1 LCLKSATLK
10 VVEAIDQLLGEK
22 PLRLVQQ
29 GSDVDEQNRS
39 RYDEEMDNA
48 PGLIGAP
55 HRRKINELESLRGL
69 AALLV
74 VFFHVPKWNTS
85 LNVGIINNGYLMVEL
100 FFVLSGF
107 VIFNAYG
114 NNIKSTRDL
123 LRFQFLRFGRLY
135 PVHILFVLIFL
146 LIEIAK
152 YIAQSKIGIVS
163 PNTQPF
169 RQNSFTA
176 LIQHIFLV
184 QAIGP
189 TGNHNTF
196 NVPSWSISVE
206 FVTYFIFG
214 CVVLLGR
221 NGYRNSIFL
230 VVAIV
235 SIVLLASAATFG
247 FEDILNGFGGFFI
260 GCLTAVAVK
269 NMTLKV
275 SRLLSLILF
284 LAIIAFL
291 QFKTSKTYDVAIYFL
306 TAGLIGAL
314 VIQKNGLL
322 NSVLRLNIL
331 TWLGTISYSLYMSHA
346 AVEWVANQIF
356 RVVLKAPEVIAASG
370 RSIPQL
376 SGFSALLGVS
386 FIVIFSFGVS
396 SFVYK
401 FVEKPWR
408 ERSREFAFSRLTSS
422 IAASEPDASQTK

>member
-1 LCLKSATLK
+1 
-10 VVEAIDQLLGEK
+10 
-22 PLRLVQQ
+22 
-29 GSDVDEQNRS
+29 
-39 RYDEEMDNA
+39 MDNP

-55 HRRKINELESLRGL
+55 HRLKINELESLRGL

-74 VFFHVPKWNTS
+74 VFFHVPKWNS
-85 LNVGIINNGYLMVEL
+85 ALDVGIINNGYLMVEL

-107 VIFNAYG
+107 VIFNSYG

-123 LRFQFLRFGRLY
+123 VRFQFLRFGRLY

-221 NGYRNSIFL
+221 NRFRYSTFL
-230 VVAIV
+230 VIAIASV
-235 SIVLLASAATFG
+235 VLLASAATFG
-247 FEDILNGFGGFFI
+247 FEDILNGLGGFFI
-260 GCLTAVAVK
+260 GCLTAVSVK

-275 SRLLSLILF
+275 SRVVSLALF

-306 TAGLIGAL
+306 SAGLIGAL
-314 VIQKNGLL
+314 VLQKNGVL
-322 NSVLRLNIL
+322 NSVLRFSIF
-331 TWLGTISYSLYMSHA
+331 TWLGAISYSLYMSHA
-346 AVEWVANQIF
+346 AVEWIANQFF
-356 RVVLKAPEVIAASG
+356 RVVLKVPEVIAASG

-376 SGFSALLGVS
+376 SGFAALLGLS
-386 FIVIFSFGVS
+386 FIVILSFVVS
-396 SFVYK
+396 SLVYK

-408 ERSREFAFSRLTSS
+408 EKSREFAFSRLN
-422 IAASEPDASQTK
+422 

>member
-1 LCLKSATLK
+1 
-10 VVEAIDQLLGEK
+10 
-22 PLRLVQQ
+22 
-29 GSDVDEQNRS
+29 
-39 RYDEEMDNA
+39 MDNA

-55 HRRKINELESLRGL
+55 LGRKINELESLRGL

-74 VFFHVPKWNTS
+74 VFFHIPKWNSS

-114 NNIKSTRDL
+114 NNIKSSRDL

-152 YIAQSKIGIVS
+152 YMAQTNVGTII
-163 PNTQPF
+163 PNSQPF
-169 RQNSFTA
+169 RENSLTA

-206 FVTYFIFG
+206 FYTYLIFG
-214 CVVLLGR
+214 CIVLLAGKGSR
-221 NGYRNSIFL
+221 HFIFL
-230 VVAIV
+230 VIAAASVGM
-235 SIVLLASAATFG
+235 LASAATFG
-247 FEDILNGFGGFFI
+247 FEDILSGLGGFFM
-260 GCLTAVAVK
+260 GCLTAAFV
-269 NMTLKV
+269 NNTTLKV
-275 SRLLSLILF
+275 SRVSSLILF
-284 LAIIAFL
+284 FCIIAFL
-291 QFKTSKTYDVAIYFL
+291 QFKTSKAYDVAIYFL

-314 VIQKNGLL
+314 VLQKNGLL
-322 NSVLRLNIL
+322 NSVLRLGIF
-331 TWLGTISYSLYMSHA
+331 TWLGAISYSLYMSHS
-346 AVEWVANQIF
+346 AVEWIANQFF
-356 RVVLKAPEVIAASG
+356 RVVLKVPEVIAVTG

-376 SGFSALLGVS
+376 SGFWALLGVS
-386 FIVIFSFGVS
+386 FIVIL
-396 SFVYK
+396 SFVVSILVYR

-408 ERSREFAFSRLTSS
+408 ARSREFAFSKLN
-422 IAASEPDASQTK
+422 